1 MIRKFLLATAFVL
14 VCWFA
19 VYAANAADLQVPQ
32 QMTAGTD
39 LTLHPSGSGKATL
52 YLTGPDH
59 VEKRGIRL
67 GEEVTISGSALKAS
81 GYYQVMIKSGS
92 DQSASRFFVSPAEPA
107 NENFLARPSRV
118 PVAKN
123 DVISGVAFVF
133 DKYRNLVLAPVPVK
147 FSLTVGDTA
156 PMTRTE
162 TTKNGVAW
170 VKLGSARKAGAAQFV
185 AKVDD
190 AEVRRVVQQVA
201 SDPCNLRMKA
211 ERRDK
216 NIFVETDPVRDC
228 TGNPVPDGTIVT
240 FTEVDSNGR
249 STVDARIKRG
259 IAQAQL
265 PASDNATISVAS
277 GVVLGNEIHLGGGR

>member
-1 MIRKFLLATAFVL
+1 MIRKLLLALACVL
-14 VCWFA
+14 MCWFA
-19 VYAANAADLQVPQ
+19 IYAANAAELQVPQ

-39 LTLHPSGSGKATL
+39 LTLRPAGSGNATL
-52 YLTGPDH
+52 YLVGPDH
-59 VEKRGIRL
+59 VEKRGIKL

-81 GYYQVMIKSGS
+81 GQYRVVVKSGGDES
-92 DQSASRFFVSPAEPA
+92 VGKFFVSPAQPA

-147 FSLTVGDTA
+147 FSLTVGDA
-156 PMTRTE
+156 PPTSRTE
-162 TTKNGVAW
+162 TSKNGIAW

-185 AKVDD
+185 AQVDD
-190 AEVRRVVQQVA
+190 SEVRRVVQQVA

-240 FTEVDSNGR
+240 FTQVDSKGR

-265 PASDNATISVAS
+265 PETDNATISVAS
-277 GVVLGNEIHLGGGR
+277 GVVLGNEIHAGGGR